1 MRSHW
6 WRSLTIVLALLALV
20 TAMLTHTRNPD
31 LVLRERLLDAI
42 RNYELSDAEMARDVL
57 AARAGLQ
64 ANYDPLA
71 TDRRNLVRALGVVEK
86 ESAAGSWKAQSF
98 LAPHI
103 GRLKDSQVERLMSVE
118 RFKSRNALLQNSL
131 RYVTSAGPVL
141 RIPRERKSLS
151 ADISRLPNSV
161 LRFMQ
166 MRDSDDEL
174 EIQAVLDRLAVGSKL
189 HSELR
194 TLVAHGRLMVT
205 LIPETN
211 ELLRRI
217 TLASTSVAP
226 LADLRRAVMDYDRG
240 VERVAQVY
248 RVLLYGVS
256 VLLLGYI
263 VFQFVRLRRAVVDR
277 LRSAAALRAGEAR
290 FRAISDSANEA
301 IVSVGT
307 EGNIVSWNAG
317 AATMFGYPA
326 QEVLGQTFKYLWPA
340 ACRDDHERAVAEF
353 FRSGDAHS
361 GTTTPEFS
369 GLRKDGSEFPLEV
382 SLSTWATDEGRFL
395 TAIMRDISERRRLKE
410 DLRQKE
416 LQLIQKNRMAV
427 LGLLVSG
434 VAHDISNQNDVI
446 LKSSGAV
453 AKACADL
460 LLLVDSHRE
469 PDLETTLAGLPYDEM
484 REHLPIVSRDIHE
497 AAMRILHIVED
508 LRDFYR
514 SRPQSSREP
523 FEVND
528 VVERT
533 VRLLRH
539 KINDSTGYFRTDLAP
554 NLPPALGD
562 APQFGQVVSNL
573 LINALEAL
581 PDRNR
586 GVTVS
591 TSCEVT
597 KRRVM
602 LVVEDQGSG
611 ISEADLRRISEPF
624 FTTKQAS
631 GGTGLG
637 VAITTALLG
646 SMGGHLHFESE
657 PGRGTR
663 VIVDLGC
670 AS

>member
-1 MRSHW
+1 MRNDW
-6 WRSLTIVLALLALV
+6 WRPLAIVLALLALV
-20 TAMLTHTRNPD
+20 TVMLVHTRSPD

-42 RNYELSDAEMARDVL
+42 RDYELFDAEMTRDVL

-64 ANYDPLA
+64 PNYDPLA
-71 TDRRNLVRALGVVEK
+71 TDRQNLVRALGDLQR
-86 ESAAGSWKAQSF
+86 ESATGSREAQSF
-98 LAPHI
+98 LAPQI
-103 GRLKDSQVERLMSVE
+103 GRLRDSQVERLASVE
-118 RFKSRNALLQNSL
+118 RFKSSNALLQNSL

-141 RIPRERKSLS
+141 HIPMEQKSLS
-151 ADISRLPNSV
+151 ADISLLANSV
-161 LRFMQ
+161 LHFMQ
-166 MRDSDDEL
+166 VRDSDDES
-174 EIQAVLDRLAVGSKL
+174 EIQAVLDRLAVARGF
-189 HSELR
+189 HSELS
-194 TLVAHGRLMVT
+194 TLVAHGRLIVT
-205 LIPETN
+205 LIPEIN

-217 TLASTSVAP
+217 TLTSTAVAP
-226 LADLRRAVMDYDRG
+226 LAELQRAVMKYDRG
-240 VERVAQVY
+240 VEKVAQVY

-263 VFQFVRLRRAVVDR
+263 VFQFARLRRAIVGR
-277 LRSAAALRAGEAR
+277 LRAAAALRASEAR
-290 FRAISDSANEA
+290 FRAISESAKEA

-307 EGNIVSWNAG
+307 EGKIVSWNAG

-326 QEVLGQTFKYLWPA
+326 HEVLGQAFTDLWPPA
-340 ACRDDHERAVAEF
+340 YRNDHERAVAEF
-353 FRSGDAHS
+353 SRSSDCPL

-382 SLSTWATDEGRFL
+382 SLSTWATDEGHFV
-395 TAIMRDISERRRLKE
+395 TAIMRDISERRRLTE

-446 LKSSGAV
+446 LKSSGRV
-453 AKACADL
+453 AGVCADL
-460 LLLVDSHRE
+460 LLLVDSQRK
-469 PDLETTLAGLPYDEM
+469 PDRDTTLAGLPYDEM
-484 REHLPIVSRDIHE
+484 REQLPTVSRDIHE
-497 AAMRILHIVED
+497 AAIRILHIVDD
-508 LRDFYR
+508 LRDFYQL
-514 SRPQSSREP
+514 RPQSAPEP
-523 FEVND
+523 FDVND
-528 VVERT
+528 VVQRT

-581 PDRNR
+581 PDRSR
-586 GVTVS
+586 AVIVS
-591 TSCEVT
+591 TSYEVS
-597 KRRVM
+597 KKRVM

-611 ISEADLRRISEPF
+611 ICEADLRRISEPF

-646 SMGGHLHFESE
+646 NVGGHLHFESE
-657 PGRGTR
+657 PGMGTR

-670 AS
+670 EN